1 MKLGIVGSRRR
12 NSLQDKAILKE
23 RILELNPDML
33 ISGGCHKGADFF
45 AEEIAK
51 ELGIPI
57 TIYYPKLVQEKN
69 YPPHMVRDAMYARNM
84 LIALASD
91 HLIALVAEDRKGGTE
106 NTIMHFKGS
115 KPFTYEDHLEIL

>member
-23 RILELNPDML
+23 RIVELSPEML
-33 ISGGCHKGADFF
+33 ISGGCQKGADFF

-57 TIYYPKLVQEKN
+57 IIYYPKLLKGGD
-69 YPPHMVRDAMYARNM
+69 YPPHKVRNEMYARNIQ
-84 LIALASD
+84 IALASD

-106 NTIMHFKGS
+106 NTIGHFKGA
-115 KPFTYEDHLEIL
+115 KPFAWEECLEIL